1 MTPFWKTPGNLAVVV
16 IVAVVA
22 GVVGYAL
29 GLSASQQTQPAT
41 AETWTDAHG
50 WTP

>member
-1 MTPFWKTPGNLAVVV
+1 MMPFWKTPSNIAVVV
-16 IVAVVA
+16 VVGMIA

-29 GLSASQQTQPAT
+29 GLSASQQTQPA

>member
-1 MTPFWKTPGNLAVVV
+1 MTPFWKTPGNLAVV
-16 IVAVVA
+16 VAVVA

-29 GLSASQQTQPAT
+29 GLSASQPTQPAT

>member
-1 MTPFWKTPGNLAVVV
+1 MTPFWKTPCNIAVVV

-29 GLSASQQTQPAT
+29 GLSASQQTQPA

-50 WTP
+50 RTP